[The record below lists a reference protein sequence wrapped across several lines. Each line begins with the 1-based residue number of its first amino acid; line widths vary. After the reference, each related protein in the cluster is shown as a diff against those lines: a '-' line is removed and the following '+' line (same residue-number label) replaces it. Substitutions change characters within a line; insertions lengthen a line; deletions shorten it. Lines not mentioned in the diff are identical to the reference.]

1 MTILKISYIDI
12 IITYIIFNSLIN
24 DNLISK
30 SPNFHK
36 KCVFSKNLISKV
48 FFFFPYLFKL
58 NLLSICIYNKLFYHF
73 NKECFF
79 IIIIIR
85 FNFFCSLLVF
95 NILLLFVYYYYFRQ
109 TIHKSCNQPHFFF
122 SFSIHSTI
130 LVPQIGFL
138 DTTSI
143 SSLLLLLI
151 LFFSLHKVNIPTFP
165 CFFFQSNLLVT
176 PSDHSFFLLFFSL
189 HHTHHH
195 VHYFYY
201 YNFSF
206 LFTRHKVVPSLSS
219 FFPLHF

>member
-73 NKECFF
+73 NQECFF

-122 SFSIHSTI
+122 
-130 LVPQIGFL
+130 
-138 DTTSI
+138 
-143 SSLLLLLI
+143 LLLYTQHHPSTTNRFPKHHLY
-151 LFFSLHKVNIPTFP
+151 FFSFIIINII
-165 CFFFQSNLLVT
+165 FFSSQSQH
-176 PSDHSFFLLFFSL
+176 PDISLLFFPIPFSRYTL
-189 HHTHHH
+189 RP
-195 VHYFYY
+195 F
-201 YNFSF
+201 FFSSF
-206 LFTRHKVVPSLSS
+206 LFFTPHTPPR
-219 FFPLHF
+219 PLFLLL